1 MCIWVGAYRIR
12 PSSAPMGANAGTFI
26 QPLRPVKEGV
36 CDTPL
41 PYRPI
46 GASGTHAPPLDIPT
60 AATDAEAPPSETISR
75 AADAEVPMLDI
86 PTTAP

>member
-1 MCIWVGAYRIR
+1 MDVYPGR
-12 PSSAPMGANAGTFI
+12 GG
-26 QPLRPVKEGV
+26 

-46 GASGTHAPPLDIPT
+46 GASGTHAPPSETISR
-60 AATDAEAPPSETISR
+60 ATDAEAPLSETISKAAGAEAPPSETISR